1 MSCRIQFLPDQA
13 EICVP
18 DGTLLS
24 DAAKSAGVFI
34 DSPCGGNGTC
44 GKCAVLLTRGGK
56 TERVL
61 ACQTIVTQDCTIT
74 QERAGKLETL
84 RDGTERNVTFAPY
97 PNIVQ
102 TIYPARALPRL
113 TSARR
118 ASCAICW
125 MAKQAS
131 SSPPAAC
138 KTRSQPTARM

>member
-1 MSCRIQFLPDQA
+1 MERFFPMRRNPRAC
-13 EICVP
+13 
-18 DGTLLS
+18 LS
-24 DAAKSAGVFI
+24 I
-34 DSPCGGNGTC
+34 PPCGGNGTC

-102 TIYPARALPRL
+102 DLPGACFAAFDL
-113 TSARR
+113 GTTSIV
-118 ASCAICW
+118 CYLLD
-125 MAKQAS
+125 AKQAS